1 MPGNFGMKDQVMAL
15 RWVRDNIAKFGGDPD
30 RVTIFGES
38 AGGACTGYQLLS
50 PMSKGLFHKAI
61 VQSGAPVCRWAV
73 APPGL
78 VRKRTEAVATLAG
91 CLPDTSESVLECL
104 KKVPAKYLVEIHN
117 KFFVSITLYRCI
129 FC

>member
-1 MPGNFGMKDQVMAL
+1 MAL

-61 VQSGAPVCRWAV
+61 VQSGSPVCRWAV

-78 VRKRTEAVATLAG
+78 VRKRTEAVAILAG
-91 CLPDTSESVLECL
+91 CHPDTSESILECL
-104 KKVPAKYLVEIHN
+104 KKVPASYLVEIHN
-117 KFFVSITLYRCI
+117 KFFVSII
-129 FC
+129 